1 MDFFLSLL
9 YNGCIMRKLVVNKI
23 NDGKKLN
30 TFLLDNID
38 GLNLNLLYKT
48 LRKKDIKVNSKRVSE
63 NVTIFENDIIEVYI
77 SDSLLSQKNTINL
90 NIVFEDENILVI
102 NKPSGIE
109 VNNGENSLEELLKR
123 KYLSSSFS
131 PKPCHRLDRNTTRA
145 CFICKK

>member
-1 MDFFLSLL
+1 MPLVSFFFFF
-9 YNGCIMRKLVVNKI
+9 Y
-23 NDGKKLN
+23 GKKLN

-48 LRKKDIKVNSKRVSE
+48 LRKKDIKINSKRVSE

-77 SDSLLSQKNTINL
+77 SESLLSQKNTINL
-90 NIVFEDENILVI
+90 DIVFEDENILVI

-109 VNNGENSLEELLKR
+109 VNNGENSLEELLKQ

-145 CFICKK
+145 CFICQK